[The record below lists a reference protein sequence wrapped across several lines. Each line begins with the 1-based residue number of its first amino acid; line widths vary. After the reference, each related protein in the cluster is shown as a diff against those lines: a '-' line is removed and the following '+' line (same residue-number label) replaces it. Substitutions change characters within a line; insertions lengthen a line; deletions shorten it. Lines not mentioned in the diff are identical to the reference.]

1 MRSAL
6 RVLAGALAGALAA
19 GGLCAEASF
28 GFLPAA
34 AEGTGFSESFAAA
47 MAPALPSAQ
56 TIELDALA
64 LTALPDASAPPVVK
78 KPKYAIIAGL
88 SLLAIGGSYYNARSD
103 GPQYPF
109 HFTREGWFGQNTYA
123 GGGDKASHFVS
134 YYIVGKLMS
143 GVYQEFGMKKDPAVL
158 LGAGVSAL
166 AGLATEIGDGG
177 NKYGFS
183 WEDITMDWLGAAT
196 SIAISHYGLDDL
208 IGFRAGRV
216 PSPTAPCCPYGGTG
230 KDYSEEIYTGDLK
243 IAGLADRAR
252 FSAGPGRFFLFS
264 ISYSAKGYPYANPE
278 VRERQIGFEA
288 GLNFQEILKA
298 LRVPPDKWWS
308 KILYFAFD
316 VLRFPYTQVGMYYDL
331 NNGHWYGPGI
341 GDQWP
346 GYGTTSSTRI
356 RRR

>member
-1 MRSAL
+1 LSLRSRAF
-6 RVLAGALAGALAA
+6 AGALAGALVA
-19 GGLCAEASF
+19 GVASAEPPP
-28 GFLPAA
+28 GFSPAA
-34 AEGTGFSESFAAA
+34 AGTGFAESVTRVFAAA
-47 MAPALPSAQ
+47 RP
-56 TIELDALA
+56 IEISLDSVG
-64 LTALPDASAPPVVK
+64 LTALPDASSPPEVK
-78 KPKYAIIAGL
+78 KPKYIPIVGL

-103 GPQYPF
+103 GPQYPW
-109 HFTREGWFGQNTYA
+109 HFTKEGWFGQHTYS

-143 GVYQEFGMKKDPAVL
+143 GVYQEFGMAKDRADL
-158 LGAGVSAL
+158 FGAGVSAV
-166 AGLATEIGDGG
+166 AGLATEIGDAT

-196 SIAISHYGLDDL
+196 SVAISHYGLDDL

-216 PSPTAPCCPYGGTG
+216 PSPTAPCCPFGGTG

-252 FSAGPGRFFLFS
+252 FNAGLARYFLFS
-264 ISYSAKGYPYANPE
+264 ITYSAKGYPYADPL
-278 VRERQIGFEA
+278 VRERQIGFEF
-288 GLNFQEILKA
+288 GINFCEILRK
-298 LRVPPDKWWS
+298 LGIPPDKWWS

-341 GDQWP
+341 GDEWP
-346 GYGTTSSTRI
+346 GYGTATGRAVGRFTR
-356 RRR
+356 

>member
-1 MRSAL
+1 MRPSVRL
-6 RVLAGALAGALAA
+6 LAGALAGALAA
-19 GGLCAEASF
+19 GALRADPAFGLF
-28 GFLPAA
+28 PAA
-34 AEGTGFSESFAAA
+34 APGTGFAESFDAALEPPRA
-47 MAPALPSAQ
+47 AGVS
-56 TIELDALA
+56 LDALA
-64 LTALPDASAPPVVK
+64 LTALPDATAAPAVT
-78 KPKYAIIAGL
+78 KPKYGFIAAL

-103 GPQYPF
+103 GRQYPF
-109 HFTREGWFGQNTYA
+109 HFTREGWFGRNTYA

-143 GVYQEFGMKKDPAVL
+143 GVNLEFGMPKDSAVL
-158 LGAGVSAL
+158 LGAGVSAI
-166 AGLATEIGDGG
+166 AGLATEIGDGT

-183 WEDITMDWLGAAT
+183 WEDVTMDWLGAAT
-196 SIAISHYGLDDL
+196 SIALAHYGLDDL

-216 PSPTAPCCPYGGTG
+216 SSPTAPCCPYGGTG

-252 FSAGPGRFFLFS
+252 FDPWLGRYFLVS
-264 ISYSAKGYPYANPE
+264 ITYSAKGYPYANPA

-288 GLNFQEILKA
+288 GINFQEILRT
-298 LRVPPDKWWS
+298 LHVPPDRWWS

-346 GYGTTSSTRI
+346 GYDTAATLRGRK
-356 RRR
+356 R

>member
-1 MRSAL
+1 LRPAV
-6 RVLAGALAGALAA
+6 RVLAGALAGALIA
-19 GGLCAEASF
+19 GGLRAEPSY
-28 GFLPAA
+28 GFLSAA
-34 AEGTGFSESFAAA
+34 AAGSGFPESFAAA
-47 MAPALPSAQ
+47 MAPAKAAAIPFEPFSLV
-56 TIELDALA
+56 
-64 LTALPDASAPPVVK
+64 ALPDASAAPAVK
-78 KPKYAIIAGL
+78 KPKWIPIAGL

-103 GPQYPF
+103 GPQYPW

-143 GVYQEFGMKKDPAVL
+143 GVYQELGMQKDPADL
-158 LGAGVSAL
+158 LGGGISAL
-166 AGLATEIGDGG
+166 AGLATEIGDGT

-264 ISYSAKGYPYANPE
+264 ISYSAKGYPYANPA

-288 GLNFQEILKA
+288 GINFQEVLKA
-298 LRVPPDKWWS
+298 LHVPPDKWWS

-346 GYGTTSSTRI
+346 GYDTPGTQPSRH
-356 RRR
+356 RR